1 MKFICCD
8 GKVTVTAIYSQVYG
22 WEVVAVVDKED
33 FDYVAAVFWLLQS
46 KEFAEEITDSGKVAV
61 FSKPAIEEV
70 EEATN
75 VSLEITK
82 LVRRLKREVGSK
94 FLV

>member
-22 WEVVAVVDKED
+22 WEVVVIVDKED
-33 FDYVAAVFWLLQS
+33 FDYAAALFWLLQS
-46 KEFAEEITDSGKVAV
+46 KGFTEEVVDGGKVAV
-61 FSKPAIEEV
+61 FSKPVVEEV

-75 VSLEITK
+75 LSLEITK
-82 LVRRLKREVGSK
+82 LVRRLKREVSSK